1 MYPKG
6 PIRLMYRLYRHIFPA
21 VKAEISR
28 WRTQAEQIPDSEL
41 RRQALDSI
49 KNKTFHC
56 EGGCVYVSAEME
68 RAPQLIRLIVAYQTI
83 SDYLDNLCDRST
95 SAEADNFTRLH
106 QAMLDAVS
114 GEHPRDVDY
123 YYAYNAEKDD
133 GGYLRD
139 LVATCQ
145 AEIARLPQ
153 YALVRQYVIELAS
166 LYCDLQIH
174 KHVTPEQRESRLFV
188 WWQEKRHLAP
198 LLEWQEFAA
207 ATGSTLGVFHLF
219 QVASSHTLTAGRAQA
234 IREAYF
240 PWVCALH
247 ILLDYLIDLEEDQL
261 GGDLNFISYYGNEQH
276 IYRRL
281 HYIVEQAQQHVEV
294 LPDAKFHRMIIDGL
308 LGLYLSDGKV
318 RRQPMV
324 RTVAHWMI
332 RSGSLPAKF
341 FFLNGRGY
349 RGSKAIL
356 QAPPAGK

>member
-1 MYPKG
+1 MYPRG
-6 PIRLMYRLYRHIFPA
+6 PVRLMYRLYRYIFPA
-21 VKAEISR
+21 VKAEISQ
-28 WRTQAEQIPDSEL
+28 WRMRAEQIPDPEL

-49 KNKTFHC
+49 ENKTFHC
-56 EGGCVYVSAEME
+56 EGGCVYAAAEME

-95 SAEADNFTRLH
+95 SDEADNFTQLH

-114 GEHPRDVDY
+114 GQNPDQTD
-123 YYAYNAEKDD
+123 YYAYNAEKED

-139 LVATCQ
+139 LVVACQ
-145 AEIARLPQ
+145 TEIAQLPQ
-153 YALVRQYVIELAS
+153 YALVQSHVRELAS

-174 KHVTPEQRESRLFV
+174 KHVTPTQREARLFG

-219 QVASSHTLTAGRAQA
+219 QVAAAPALTDEHVTI

-247 ILLDYLIDLEEDQL
+247 ILLDYLIDLEEDRL
-261 GGDLNFISYYGNEQH
+261 GGDLNFISYYENERH

-281 HYIVEQAQQHVEV
+281 HYIVEQAKQQASM
-294 LPDAKFHRMIIDGL
+294 LPDAKFHRMIIEGL

-324 RTVAHWMI
+324 RQVARSMI
-332 RSGSLPAKF
+332 RSASLATKF

-349 RGSKAIL
+349 RGGKAVL
-356 QAPPAGK
+356 QAPPTSK

>member
-6 PIRLMYRLYRHIFPA
+6 PVRLMYRLYRHIFPA

-28 WRTQAEQIPDSEL
+28 WRARAAQIPDPEL
-41 RRQALDSI
+41 RKQALDSI

-56 EGGCVYVSAEME
+56 EGGCVYASAEKE
-68 RAPQLIRLIVAYQTI
+68 HAPQLIRLIVAYQTI

-114 GEHPRDVDY
+114 GQHSRDVDY
-123 YYAYNAEKDD
+123 YYAYNVEKDD

-139 LVATCQ
+139 LVAACQ
-145 AEIARLPQ
+145 TEIAQLPQ
-153 YALVRQYVIELAS
+153 YALVRHHVIELAS

-174 KHVTPEQRESRLFV
+174 KHVTPEQRESHLFV
-188 WWQEKRHLAP
+188 WWQEMRHLAP

-219 QVASSHTLTAGRAQA
+219 QVASSHALTAAHAGA

-318 RRQPMV
+318 GRQPMV
-324 RTVAHWMI
+324 RRIAHWMI
-332 RSGSLPAKF
+332 RSGSLPTKF

-349 RGSKAIL
+349 RGGKAIL
-356 QAPPAGK
+356 QAPPVGK